1 MKATGKAIDDTKNA
15 TKINAWFHQMYVKE
29 KGSEQLK
36 WLLRV

>member
-29 KGSEQLK
+29 EAVNSGY
-36 WLLRV
+36 